1 LPALQKAEAEHFP
14 EARNKIRSSRHKYLS
29 FGVYTDLSGGSTM
42 CHVLVIE
49 DEWIIAE
56 HVAEIARE
64 AGATS
69 IDMAETEQDAIEVAR
84 LRPPAVILS
93 DVNLAQG
100 TGPGAVA
107 VIRAEMGP
115 LPVIFITGTP
125 DDCDHYDY
133 AAAVLSKPL
142 APQEITAA
150 FQRIAP
156 L

>member
-1 LPALQKAEAEHFP
+1 
-14 EARNKIRSSRHKYLS
+14 
-29 FGVYTDLSGGSTM
+29 M

-69 IDMAETEQDAIEVAR
+69 IDMAETEQDAIEIAR

-115 LPVIFITGTP
+115 LPVIFITGSP
-125 DDCDHYDY
+125 DDCSYCDY

-142 APQEITAA
+142 APQEITAT